1 MGSVMANP
9 LLPKPLIYPQMAAAL
24 KAVAPVGLE
33 GENREQH
40 YKFRAIEDVMTAVH
54 SALASAEVFYVPTVI
69 ERLTETRTTSSNR
82 SMNVVHLMVQ
92 FTFYATDG
100 SNVSACTWGEG
111 TDMADKATN
120 KAMTQALKYALIQTF
135 CLASQDVTDP
145 DSTTTEAAGG
155 PTLTEE
161 YLLQIAFLKD
171 VEGGRKLWKEIA
183 AKAKE
188 GEISPAA
195 AKRLQDALSVR
206 QGEVLPHDSVE
217 GR

>member
-1 MGSVMANP
+1 MGTVMANP
-9 LLPKPLIYPQMAAAL
+9 LLPKPLIYARMAAAL
-24 KAVAPVGLE
+24 KAVAPVGLD

-54 SALASAEVFYVPTVI
+54 AALASAEVFYVPTVI

-135 CLASQDVTDP
+135 CLAERDMNDP
-145 DSTTTEAAGG
+145 DSTTTEAASG
-155 PTLTEE
+155 PSVVEE
-161 YLLQIAFLKD
+161 YLLRIAFLAD
-171 VEGGRKLWKEIA
+171 AEEGRKLWKEIA
-183 AKAKE
+183 AKAKD
-188 GEISPAA
+188 GELSGAA
-195 AKRLQDALSVR
+195 AGRLQDALTAR
-206 QGEVLPHDSVE
+206 QSAILPQDGVGE
-217 GR
+217 R